1 MRVAKEEVKKMLES
15 LPNDAFED
23 IQYHI
28 YVQEKIKKGLLDVKE
43 GRVFSQKE
51 AESRMSRDLWALWSS
66 KAKKTNDTR
75 N

>member
-51 AESRMSRDLWALWSS
+51 AESRMSKRFVGALVFES
-66 KAKKTNDTR
+66 KKTNDTR